1 MQPLTETDLHPP
13 QPNILQPGIRESSSA
28 QIVYPIKQE
37 PASSKQTTLSSSSN
51 QQLPSKRP
59 KLASPNTMLNPQ
71 TSDGQPTQYNR
82 GASMN
87 NNRSSSSASKTQ
99 AKKLI
104 IKSFRVKPRL
114 PDNYEADTWER
125 LRLAVDAIHKRIPIQ
140 DSLEELY
147 KACENL
153 CHHRKQDSLYQRLHS
168 VCKEHVLNELV
179 VLKKTMINE
188 SVSSLVALNDCWSSY
203 CQQMI
208 SIRSIFLYL
217 DRTFV
222 LQTPALKS
230 IWNMSMDLFR
240 DYILENPDVQQRV
253 VQGLIQQTNRER
265 HSEQISRPLLRSL
278 VRMMIDLNIYIRIFE
293 TPFLEN
299 TRMFYR
305 TYSKNIVD
313 CLDGAASSAVG
324 GSISCANSVSA
335 YLIQVT
341 DRLEQEASRCAP
353 GEGYLDPVTRKKL
366 VLTLED
372 ELIRNH
378 ATTLLD
384 AGFNGLVAEQRLDDL
399 GRIYKLFERIGM
411 LDELK
416 RRFSN
421 YIKEAGILIVKDVS
435 RDKTMVADLLE
446 FKMRLDEILRVAF
459 HSTESFDHT
468 MKESFE
474 KFINQRQNKP
484 AEMIAK
490 YIDELLKHVKGMTD
504 TDVDKRLDQCL
515 AIFRLVQGKDVFEAF
530 YSKDLAKRLL
540 LDKSASV
547 DAEKSMLFK
556 LKAECGPGFTSKLEG
571 MFKDMELSRD
581 IKRKF
586 EDSAGFHDRIG
597 PIDLNV
603 YVLTSGLWPSYQPIE
618 LELPEELSNCQEVFK
633 EYYMSKHSGRRLVW
647 HNSLG
652 SCLLRAQFSKPKELH
667 VSLFQAVVMMCFNDA
682 AILSFS
688 EIQARTNLEEK
699 ELVRTLQS
707 LAVGK
712 TRVLVKSSKGKDVD
726 TVDNF
731 EVNEQFIH
739 PQYRIKIGSISV
751 RESVDEMVETNEK
764 VFQDRVFQV
773 DAAIVRIMKT
783 EKRCAHGILVSKL
796 FQLVKF
802 PIAAEDLKKRIES
815 LIEREYVDRD
825 STDRNCYV
833 YLA

>member
-1 MQPLTETDLHPP
+1 MPSV
-13 QPNILQPGIRESSSA
+13 LQPGIRESSSA

-147 KACENL
+147 K
-153 CHHRKQDSLYQRLHS
+153 
-168 VCKEHVLNELV
+168 
-179 VLKKTMINE
+179 
-188 SVSSLVALNDCWSSY
+188 
-203 CQQMI
+203 I

-618 LELPEELSNCQEVFK
+618 LELPEELMDILCSIVMAGNDAASLQGVFRVVVGGLSNCQEVFK